1 MKKGAESMKFDF
13 KKRGR
18 TLRQVPREEKEAAL
32 QVLTGFVTKK
42 LAGKT
47 QSGAY
52 AKSWFGS
59 KTAVEYFTEVGY
71 GVVFDRRNLDNPK
84 AWKATRKLTTELCN
98 AAWSAMGH
106 WEREWETI
114 QKHFEPVE
122 TESGLPEPEDYAA
135 KLAKDT
141 DEDEMDEKA
150 RQAADEKADEE
161 RRIGFEEVEE
171 LVKDNPKLKKFV
183 KAVKELDSIRGIC
196 KRMNMD
202 KDEYAETEAELLNL
216 IKQNKKSLKKDT
228 QHHARIVEM

>member
-1 MKKGAESMKFDF
+1 MKKGADMKFDF

-32 QVLTGFVTKK
+32 QVLTGFVTKR

-47 QSGAY
+47 QKGAF
-52 AKSWFGS
+52 ANSWFGS

-114 QKHFEPVE
+114 HGKFGPVA
-122 TESGLPEPEDYAA
+122 TESELLEPEDYAA
-135 KLAKDT
+135 KLVKDA
-141 DEDEMDEKA
+141 DEDEMDEEA

-171 LVKDNPKLKKFV
+171 LVKDNPKLKKYV
-183 KAVKELDSIRGIC
+183 KAVKELYDLRAIS

-202 KDEYAETEAELLNL
+202 MKTLAETEAELLDL
-216 IKQNKKSLKKDT
+216 IEQYLKTKKKPT
-228 QHHARIVEM
+228 PGHARIVEM